1 MGVHIII
8 LYASEGEIVAEVKAS
23 AAESGRI
30 CSRGCKEKHPTM
42 LKIATD
48 DAKISCRNAVA
59 SYICIANCA
68 ILFALDVV
76 LRRPETSAT
85 FVAPIVAFCHR
96 APNAVQSDCVRRPI
110 RFRPPSDQIPFAVR
124 SDFVRNPIRFRP
136 PSDWTSYAIPLSSG
150 GLRPPQHH
158 VECK

>member
-8 LYASEGEIVAEVKAS
+8 LYAGKGEIVAEEKAS
-23 AAESGRI
+23 AAGGGRI
-30 CSRGCKEKHPTM
+30 CSRRCKEKHPTM

-68 ILFALDVV
+68 ISFALDVV

-85 FVAPIVAFCHR
+85 KGDGVRCPIGR
-96 APNAVQSDCVRRPI
+96 RTESDRMADGI
-110 RFRPPSDQIPFAVR
+110 
-124 SDFVRNPIRFRP
+124 
-136 PSDWTSYAIPLSSG
+136 
-150 GLRPPQHH
+150 
-158 VECK
+158 

>member
-8 LYASEGEIVAEVKAS
+8 LYASERKIAAEVKAFV
-23 AAESGRI
+23 AESGRI

-85 FVAPIVAFCHR
+85 KGYGERHPIG
-96 APNAVQSDCVRRPI
+96 RRTESNRTADGI
-110 RFRPPSDQIPFAVR
+110 
-124 SDFVRNPIRFRP
+124 
-136 PSDWTSYAIPLSSG
+136 
-150 GLRPPQHH
+150 
-158 VECK
+158 

>member
-1 MGVHIII
+1 
-8 LYASEGEIVAEVKAS
+8 
-23 AAESGRI
+23 
-30 CSRGCKEKHPTM
+30 M

-85 FVAPIVAFCHR
+85 KGDGVRCPIGR
-96 APNAVQSDCVRRPI
+96 RTGSDRMADGI
-110 RFRPPSDQIPFAVR
+110 R
-124 SDFVRNPIRFRP
+124 SDGGRNLIGRRTE
-136 PSDWTSYAIPLSSG
+136 SDRTADATKG
-150 GLRPPQHH
+150 QKLRLRHEKRYGERH
-158 VECK
+158 TLL

>member
-1 MGVHIII
+1 
-8 LYASEGEIVAEVKAS
+8 
-23 AAESGRI
+23 
-30 CSRGCKEKHPTM
+30 M

-85 FVAPIVAFCHR
+85 KGYGERHPIGWR
-96 APNAVQSDCVRRPI
+96 TE
-110 RFRPPSDQIPFAVR
+110 
-124 SDFVRNPIRFRP
+124 
-136 PSDWTSYAIPLSSG
+136 SDWTADGI
-150 GLRPPQHH
+150 
-158 VECK
+158 

>member
-1 MGVHIII
+1 MDVHIII

-23 AAESGRI
+23 AAGSRRI
-30 CSRGCKEKHPTM
+30 WSRGCKEKHPTM

-85 FVAPIVAFCHR
+85 KGDGGRNLIGLR
-96 APNAVQSDCVRRPI
+96 TESDRTADGI
-110 RFRPPSDQIPFAVR
+110 R
-124 SDFVRNPIRFRP
+124 SDGGRNLIGRRTP
-136 PSDWTSYAIPLSSG
+136 PKDKSCG
-150 GLRPPQHH
+150 
-158 VECK
+158 

>member
-1 MGVHIII
+1 
-8 LYASEGEIVAEVKAS
+8 
-23 AAESGRI
+23 
-30 CSRGCKEKHPTM
+30 M

-85 FVAPIVAFCHR
+85 KWVAYD
-96 APNAVQSDCVRRPI
+96 VQSDGE
-110 RFRPPSDQIPFAVR
+110 
-124 SDFVRNPIRFRP
+124 RNPIGRRTE
-136 PSDWTSYAIPLSSG
+136 SDRAANAKKGVHLSQVHR
-150 GLRPPQHH
+150 LL
-158 VECK
+158 C

>member
-8 LYASEGEIVAEVKAS
+8 LYASERKIAAEVKAF

-30 CSRGCKEKHPTM
+30 WSQRCKEKHPTM

-68 ILFALDVV
+68 ILFALELV

-85 FVAPIVAFCHR
+85 KGDGVRCLIGR
-96 APNAVQSDCVRRPI
+96 RTESDRI
-110 RFRPPSDQIPFAVR
+110 ANGI
-124 SDFVRNPIRFRP
+124 
-136 PSDWTSYAIPLSSG
+136 
-150 GLRPPQHH
+150 
-158 VECK
+158 

>member
-85 FVAPIVAFCHR
+85 KGYGERHPIGR
-96 APNAVQSDCVRRPI
+96 RTESDRMA
-110 RFRPPSDQIPFAVR
+110 DATKGQK
-124 SDFVRNPIRFRP
+124 
-136 PSDWTSYAIPLSSG
+136 
-150 GLRPPQHH
+150 LRLRHEKRYGERH
-158 VECK
+158 TLL

>member
-1 MGVHIII
+1 MQRYSFFANLQNFCRKKLGFQFDFNRYLQLKHIIVDVHIII
-8 LYASEGEIVAEVKAS
+8 LYASERKIAAEVKAF
-23 AAESGRI
+23 AAGSRRI

-68 ILFALDVV
+68 ILFALELV

-85 FVAPIVAFCHR
+85 KGYGERHPIGWR
-96 APNAVQSDCVRRPI
+96 TESDRI
-110 RFRPPSDQIPFAVR
+110 ANGI
-124 SDFVRNPIRFRP
+124 
-136 PSDWTSYAIPLSSG
+136 
-150 GLRPPQHH
+150 
-158 VECK
+158 

>member
-1 MGVHIII
+1 
-8 LYASEGEIVAEVKAS
+8 
-23 AAESGRI
+23 
-30 CSRGCKEKHPTM
+30 M

-85 FVAPIVAFCHR
+85 KGDGVRCLIGR
-96 APNAVQSDCVRRPI
+96 RTGSDRMADGI
-110 RFRPPSDQIPFAVR
+110 RLDGG
-124 SDFVRNPIRFRP
+124 RNLI
-136 PSDWTSYAIPLSSG
+136 
-150 GLRPPQHH
+150 GLRT
-158 VECK
+158 KSDRTANGI

>member
-23 AAESGRI
+23 AASGRRI
-30 CSRGCKEKHPTM
+30 CSQGCKEKHPTM

-76 LRRPETSAT
+76 VRRPETFAT
-85 FVAPIVAFCHR
+85 KGDGVRCPIGRRTESNRTADGIR
-96 APNAVQSDCVRRPI
+96 LDGERDLIGWRTESDRTADGI
-110 RFRPPSDQIPFAVR
+110 
-124 SDFVRNPIRFRP
+124 
-136 PSDWTSYAIPLSSG
+136 
-150 GLRPPQHH
+150 
-158 VECK
+158 

>member
-8 LYASEGEIVAEVKAS
+8 LYASERKIAAEVKAF
-23 AAESGRI
+23 AAGSRRI
-30 CSRGCKEKHPTM
+30 WSRGCKEKHPTM

-76 LRRPETSAT
+76 VRRPETFAT
-85 FVAPIVAFCHR
+85 KGDGVRCLIGR
-96 APNAVQSDCVRRPI
+96 RTESDRI
-110 RFRPPSDQIPFAVR
+110 ANEI
-124 SDFVRNPIRFRP
+124 
-136 PSDWTSYAIPLSSG
+136 
-150 GLRPPQHH
+150 
-158 VECK
+158 

>member
-8 LYASEGEIVAEVKAS
+8 LYASERKIAAEVKAF

-30 CSRGCKEKHPTM
+30 WSQRCKEKHPTM

-85 FVAPIVAFCHR
+85 KG
-96 APNAVQSDCVRRPI
+96 DGG
-110 RFRPPSDQIPFAVR
+110 
-124 SDFVRNPIRFRP
+124 RNLIGWPTE
-136 PSDWTSYAIPLSSG
+136 SDWTANGI
-150 GLRPPQHH
+150 
-158 VECK
+158 

>member
-8 LYASEGEIVAEVKAS
+8 LYASERKIAAEVKAF
-23 AAESGRI
+23 AAESRRI
-30 CSRGCKEKHPTM
+30 WSRGCKEKHPTM

-85 FVAPIVAFCHR
+85 KGDGGRNLIGLR
-96 APNAVQSDCVRRPI
+96 TKSDRTADGI
-110 RFRPPSDQIPFAVR
+110 R
-124 SDFVRNPIRFRP
+124 SDGGRNPIGRRTE
-136 PSDWTSYAIPLSSG
+136 SDRTADG
-150 GLRPPQHH
+150 NHH
-158 VECK
+158 K

>member
-8 LYASEGEIVAEVKAS
+8 LYASERKIAAEVKAF
-23 AAESGRI
+23 AAESRRI
-30 CSRGCKEKHPTM
+30 WSRGCKEKHPTM

-76 LRRPETSAT
+76 VRRPETFAT
-85 FVAPIVAFCHR
+85 KGDGVRCPIG
-96 APNAVQSDCVRRPI
+96 RRTESNRTADGI
-110 RFRPPSDQIPFAVR
+110 
-124 SDFVRNPIRFRP
+124 
-136 PSDWTSYAIPLSSG
+136 
-150 GLRPPQHH
+150 
-158 VECK
+158 

>member
-8 LYASEGEIVAEVKAS
+8 LYASERKIAAEVKAF
-23 AAESGRI
+23 AAGSRRI
-30 CSRGCKEKHPTM
+30 WSRGCKEKHPTM

-85 FVAPIVAFCHR
+85 KGYGERHPIGWR
-96 APNAVQSDCVRRPI
+96 TE
-110 RFRPPSDQIPFAVR
+110 
-124 SDFVRNPIRFRP
+124 
-136 PSDWTSYAIPLSSG
+136 SDWTADGI
-150 GLRPPQHH
+150 
-158 VECK
+158 

>member
-1 MGVHIII
+1 MFTIKAHNCGRTHYKIIREWEEN
-8 LYASEGEIVAEVKAS
+8 S
-23 AAESGRI
+23 SGNKSLR
-30 CSRGCKEKHPTM
+30 SRNREDLHRGCKEKHPTM

-85 FVAPIVAFCHR
+85 KGYGERHPIG
-96 APNAVQSDCVRRPI
+96 RRTESNRTADGI
-110 RFRPPSDQIPFAVR
+110 
-124 SDFVRNPIRFRP
+124 
-136 PSDWTSYAIPLSSG
+136 
-150 GLRPPQHH
+150 
-158 VECK
+158 

>member
-1 MGVHIII
+1 MPWAMCFWAFSPSLTSLLVLPDSNNYNIIREREEN
-8 LYASEGEIVAEVKAS
+8 S
-23 AAESGRI
+23 SGGKSLR
-30 CSRGCKEKHPTM
+30 SRKREDLHRGCKEKHPTM

-85 FVAPIVAFCHR
+85 KGDGVRCPIGR
-96 APNAVQSDCVRRPI
+96 RTGSDRMADGI
-110 RFRPPSDQIPFAVR
+110 
-124 SDFVRNPIRFRP
+124 
-136 PSDWTSYAIPLSSG
+136 
-150 GLRPPQHH
+150 
-158 VECK
+158 

>member
-1 MGVHIII
+1 
-8 LYASEGEIVAEVKAS
+8 
-23 AAESGRI
+23 
-30 CSRGCKEKHPTM
+30 M

-85 FVAPIVAFCHR
+85 KGDGVRCLIGR
-96 APNAVQSDCVRRPI
+96 RTESDRTA
-110 RFRPPSDQIPFAVR
+110 DATKGQKLR
-124 SDFVRNPIRFRP
+124 SRHEKRYGERH
-136 PSDWTSYAIPLSSG
+136 TL
-150 GLRPPQHH
+150 L
-158 VECK
+158 

>member
-8 LYASEGEIVAEVKAS
+8 LYASERKIAAEVKAF
-23 AAESGRI
+23 AAGSRRI
-30 CSRGCKEKHPTM
+30 WSRGCKEKHPTM

-76 LRRPETSAT
+76 LRRPETFAT
-85 FVAPIVAFCHR
+85 KGGG
-96 APNAVQSDCVRRPI
+96 
-110 RFRPPSDQIPFAVR
+110 
-124 SDFVRNPIRFRP
+124 VRNLIGRRTE
-136 PSDWTSYAIPLSSG
+136 SDRTADGI
-150 GLRPPQHH
+150 
-158 VECK
+158 